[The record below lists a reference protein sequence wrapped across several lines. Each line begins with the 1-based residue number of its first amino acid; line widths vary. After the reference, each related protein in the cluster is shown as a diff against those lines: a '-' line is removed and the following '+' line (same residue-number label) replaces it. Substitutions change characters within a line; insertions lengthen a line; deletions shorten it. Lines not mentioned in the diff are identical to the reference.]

1 MNLYE
6 CMYIFPERMDEDAIG
21 AALKETGGEI
31 EKLGGEVKSTAR
43 IGKRKFARPL
53 QKQDFG
59 FYVVCNFE
67 LDPAKVEKLRQRFKL
82 NGDLLRAQIVRA
94 GDDDLEQSVAKEEV
108 EADNG

>member
-6 CMYIFPERMDEDAIG
+6 CMYIFPEQMDEDAIG
-21 AALKETGGEI
+21 AALKETGAEI

-53 QKQDFG
+53 KKQEFG

-67 LDPAKVEKLRQRFKL
+67 LDPAKLDQLRKRFKL
-82 NGDLLRAQIVRA
+82 NENLLRVQIVRA
-94 GDDDLEQSVAKEEV
+94 EEGDLVENADNEKV
-108 EADNG
+108 EAENG